1 MVRNPTLSDVAQL
14 AGVSYATADRVLNRR
29 GNVAAKSVEK
39 VERAV
44 EELGYVR
51 NVSAAKLSRKSQQRL
66 AFVLPDKSHK
76 FFARMNAQL
85 VKAMPALRV
94 AQMTCDVIEFAA
106 FEAGALRAALAGLV
120 GQGYSGIAFVGQ
132 GADGAL
138 DVLATLRGEGVKLVA
153 LVSDSPTGSRDNY
166 IGIDNLKAGSA
177 AARLVGMAHRNVDG
191 KAIVLA
197 GSLDLRDHVDRVAG
211 FQDVLKAD
219 FPNIQVAHVIETQD
233 RSSIAREKLREA
245 LTDTADV
252 TAIYNAGGGQEGV
265 VDVLCDL
272 TDAEEVFCIGHEL
285 IGPIRQALEGGI
297 VDIVIDQL
305 PELEVNRAVALLQAL
320 VDDLPPPPF
329 PELIPAIYMRDN
341 LPTEDF

>member
-1 MVRNPTLSDVAQL
+1 MKNPTLSDVAQL

-29 GNVAAKSVEK
+29 GNVAAKSVDK

-51 NVSAAKLSRKSQQRL
+51 NVSAAKLSRNSQQKL
-66 AFVLPDKSHK
+66 AFVLPDRSHK

-85 VKAMPALRV
+85 ERAMPNLKV

-120 GQGYSGIAFVGQ
+120 GQGYGGVAFVGQ

-138 DVLATLRGEGVKLVA
+138 DVLAALRGEGVKLVA
-153 LVSDSPTGSRDNY
+153 LVSDSPAGSRDSY
-166 IGIDNLKAGSA
+166 IGIDNLKAGRA
-177 AARLVGMAHRNVDG
+177 AARLVGMAHRNVAG
-191 KAIVLA
+191 QAIVLA
-197 GSLDLRDHVDRVAG
+197 GSMDLRDHVDRVAG

-219 FPNIQVAHVIETQD
+219 FPNIQVAHVIETKD
-233 RSSIAREKLREA
+233 RSSIAREKLRAA
-245 LTDTADV
+245 LKETTNV
-252 TAIYNAGGGQEGV
+252 TAIYNAAGGQEGV
-265 VDVLCDL
+265 IDVLRRFVDP
-272 TDAEEVFCIGHEL
+272 EQVFCIGHEL
-285 IGPIRQALEGGI
+285 IGPIRRALESGI

-305 PELEVNRAVALLQAL
+305 PELEVNRAVALLQSL
-320 VDDLPPPPF
+320 VDELPPPPF
-329 PELIPAIYMRDN
+329 PELVPAIYMRDN